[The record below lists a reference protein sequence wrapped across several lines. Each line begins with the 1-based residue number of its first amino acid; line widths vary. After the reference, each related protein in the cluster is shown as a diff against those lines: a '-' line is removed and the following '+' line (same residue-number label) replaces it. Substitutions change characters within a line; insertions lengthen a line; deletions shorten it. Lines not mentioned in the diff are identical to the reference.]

1 MSKAI
6 TFETKGDFKFTMRF
20 LKKISSVAFYKKLEQ
35 YAKEGVEALAN
46 ATPKKTGD
54 LSLRYSY
61 EIDVGMDSTTI
72 TWHNDKTINGQ
83 SLVLMLNYGHGTRNG
98 GWVNGLNFVDPAMAP
113 VFEKM
118 AENLWKEAI
127 S

>member
-6 TFETKGDFKFTMRF
+6 TFETKGNFKFTMRF
-20 LKKISSVAFYKKLEQ
+20 LKKISSRAFYKRLED
-35 YAKEGVEALAN
+35 YAKEGVEALSN

-54 LSLRYSY
+54 LAMRYSY
-61 EIDVGMDSTTI
+61 EIDVGLDSTTI
-72 TWHNDKTINGQ
+72 TWHNDKMINGQ

>member
-46 ATPKKTGD
+46 AA
-54 LSLRYSY
+54 R
-61 EIDVGMDSTTI
+61 E
-72 TWHNDKTINGQ
+72 
-83 SLVLMLNYGHGTRNG
+83 
-98 GWVNGLNFVDPAMAP
+98 NGLEF
-113 VFEKM
+113 
-118 AENLWKEAI
+118 
-127 S
+127 

>member
-20 LKKISSVAFYKKLEQ
+20 LKKISSRAFYKKLED
-35 YAKEGVEALAN
+35 YAKEGVEALSN

-54 LSLRYSY
+54 LAMRYSY
-61 EIDVGMDSTTI
+61 EIDVGLDSTTI
-72 TWHNDKTINGQ
+72 TWYNDKMINGQ

>member
-1 MSKAI
+1 MSNVVS
-6 TFETKGDFKFTMRF
+6 FESKGDFKFTMRF
-20 LKKISSVAFYKKLEQ
+20 LKKISSKSFYKKLEQ

-54 LSLRYSY
+54 LSVRYSY
-61 EIDVGMDSTTI
+61 EIDVGLDSTTI
-72 TWHNDKTINGQ
+72 TWHNDKMINGQ

-98 GWVNGLNFVDPAMAP
+98 GWVNGLDFIDPAMAP

-118 AENLWKEAI
+118 CENLWKEAI

>member
-20 LKKISSVAFYKKLEQ
+20 LKKISGRAFYKKLED
-35 YAKEGVEALAN
+35 YAKEGVEALYN

-54 LSLRYSY
+54 LAMRYSY
-61 EIDVGMDSTTI
+61 EIDVGLDSTTI
-72 TWHNDKTINGQ
+72 TWHNDKMINGQ

>member
-1 MSKAI
+1 MRDAI
-6 TFETKGDFKFTMRF
+6 TFESKGDFKFTMKF
-20 LKKISSVAFYKKLEQ
+20 LKKVSSKMFYKKLEE

-46 ATPKKTGD
+46 ATPKHTGN
-54 LSLRYSY
+54 LSTRYNY
-61 EIDVGMDSTTI
+61 IIDVGLDSTTI
-72 TWHNDKTINGQ
+72 TWTNDKLVNGN

-98 GWVNGLNFVDPAMAP
+98 GWVNGLDFIDPAMAP

>member
-6 TFETKGDFKFTMRF
+6 TFETKGDFKFTMKF
-20 LKKISSVAFYKKLEQ
+20 LKKISSRTFYKKLED
-35 YAKEGVEALAN
+35 YAKEGVEALSN

-54 LSLRYSY
+54 LSMRYSY
-61 EIDVGMDSTTI
+61 EIDVGLDSTTI
-72 TWHNDKTINGQ
+72 TWHNDKMINDQ

>member
-1 MSKAI
+1 MSNAI
-6 TFETKGDFKFTMRF
+6 SFDTKGDFKFTMRF
-20 LKKISSVAFYKKLEQ
+20 LNKISSKTFYKKLEQ

-54 LSLRYSY
+54 LSVRYSY
-61 EIDVGMDSTTI
+61 TIDIGVNETTI
-72 TWHNDKTINGQ
+72 TWNNDKMINGH

-98 GWVNGLNFVDPAMAP
+98 GWVDGLDFIDPAMTP
-113 VFEKM
+113 IFEKM
-118 AENLWKEAI
+118 CENLWKEAI

>member
-20 LKKISSVAFYKKLEQ
+20 LKKISSRAFYKKLED
-35 YAKEGVEALAN
+35 YAKEGVEALSN

-54 LSLRYSY
+54 LAMRYSY
-61 EIDVGMDSTTI
+61 EINVGLDSTTI
-72 TWHNDKTINGQ
+72 TWYNDKLINGE

-98 GWVNGLNFVDPAMAP
+98 GWVNGLNFIDPAMAP

>member
-54 LSLRYSY
+54 LALRYSY
-61 EIDVGMDSTTI
+61 EIDVGIDSTTI
-72 TWHNDKTINGQ
+72 TWHNDKMINGQ

>member
-6 TFETKGDFKFTMRF
+6 TFETKGNFKFTMRF

-54 LSLRYSY
+54 LALRYSY
-61 EIDVGMDSTTI
+61 EIDVGIDSTTI
-72 TWHNDKTINGQ
+72 TWHNDKMINGQ

>member
-1 MSKAI
+1 MSNVVS
-6 TFETKGDFKFTMRF
+6 FSTKGDFKFTMRF
-20 LKKISSVAFYKKLEQ
+20 LKKISSKSFYKKLEE
-35 YAKEGVEALAN
+35 YAKEGVDALAN

-61 EIDVGMDSTTI
+61 TIDVGLDSTTI
-72 TWHNDKTINGQ
+72 TWHNDKMINGQ

-98 GWVNGLNFVDPAMAP
+98 GWVTGLDFIDPAMAP

-118 AENLWKEAI
+118 CENLWKEAI

>member
-1 MSKAI
+1 MSNVVS
-6 TFETKGDFKFTMRF
+6 FSTKGDFKFTMRF
-20 LKKISSVAFYKKLEQ
+20 LKKISSKSFYKKLEE
-35 YAKEGVEALAN
+35 YAKEGVDALAN

-61 EIDVGMDSTTI
+61 TIDVGLDSTTI
-72 TWHNDKTINGQ
+72 TWYNDKMVNGQ

-98 GWVNGLNFVDPAMAP
+98 GWVTGLDFVDPAMAP

-118 AENLWKEAI
+118 CENLWKEAI

>member
-54 LSLRYSY
+54 LSMRYTY
-61 EIDVGMDSTTI
+61 TIDVGVDSTTI
-72 TWHNDKTINGQ
+72 TWYNDKMINGQ

>member
-35 YAKEGVEALAN
+35 YAKEGAEALAN

-61 EIDVGMDSTTI
+61 EIDVGIDSTTI
-72 TWHNDKTINGQ
+72 TWHNDKMINGQ

-98 GWVNGLNFVDPAMAP
+98 GWVNGLNFVDPAMTP

>member
-6 TFETKGDFKFTMRF
+6 TFESKGDFKFTMRF

-54 LSLRYSY
+54 LSMRYTY
-61 EIDVGMDSTTI
+61 TIDVGVDSTTI
-72 TWHNDKTINGQ
+72 TWHNDKMINGQ

>member
-20 LKKISSVAFYKKLEQ
+20 LKKISSAAFYKKLEQ

-54 LSLRYSY
+54 LSQRYSY
-61 EIDVGMDSTTI
+61 EIDVGIDSTTI
-72 TWHNDKTINGQ
+72 TWHNDKMINGQ

-98 GWVNGLNFVDPAMAP
+98 GWVNGLNLVDPAMAP

>member
-1 MSKAI
+1 M
-6 TFETKGDFKFTMRF
+6 
-20 LKKISSVAFYKKLEQ
+20 
-35 YAKEGVEALAN
+35 
-46 ATPKKTGD
+46 
-54 LSLRYSY
+54 RYSY
-61 EIDVGMDSTTI
+61 EIDVGLDSTTI
-72 TWHNDKTINGQ
+72 TWHNDKMINGQ

>member
-54 LSLRYSY
+54 LSQRYSY
-61 EIDVGMDSTTI
+61 EIDVGIDSTTI
-72 TWHNDKTINGQ
+72 TWHNDKMINGQ

>member
-54 LSLRYSY
+54 LALRYTY
-61 EIDVGMDSTTI
+61 EIDVGIDSTTI
-72 TWHNDKTINGQ
+72 TWHNDKMINGQ